1 MWEVAW
7 LVVTRE
13 GERVMP
19 AYEFL
24 RDVPETSKELLL
36 GVIDAVRS
44 MNGPDKWHDQNL
56 HKSMKGDLA
65 DLHEAR
71 DKQGETL
78 YRLFVKWQRE
88 ERRVVL
94 IDGRTKPNSTVLSED
109 EYRAIRELSDLLGE
123 EPPPFAT
130 VDDFARLA
138 LG

>member
-1 MWEVAW
+1 
-7 LVVTRE
+7 
-13 GERVMP
+13 MP
-19 AYEFL
+19 AHQFL
-24 RDVPETSKELLL
+24 RDVPDTSRELLL
-36 GVIDAVRS
+36 GVIDAICS
-44 MNGPDKWHDQNL
+44 MNGPDKWHDHNL
-56 HKSMKGDLA
+56 HKPMKGDLA
-65 DLHEAR
+65 DLHESR

-94 IDGRTKPNSTVLSED
+94 IDGRTKPNGTALSED
-109 EYRAIRELSDLLGE
+109 EYRAIRELADLLDE